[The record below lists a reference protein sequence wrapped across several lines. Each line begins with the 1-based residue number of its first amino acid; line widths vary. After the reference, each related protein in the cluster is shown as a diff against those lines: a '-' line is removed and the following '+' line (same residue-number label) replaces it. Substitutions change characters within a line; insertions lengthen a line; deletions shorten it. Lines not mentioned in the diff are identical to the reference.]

1 MQYQLDAGLQ
11 VQGSWGLGIL
21 NLKKFASALR
31 IQLFWAEWSDPPK
44 PWVRLGNPCD
54 ENDKNIFAAATNVL
68 LGNGIRA
75 SFWESAWLDGM
86 RPKDIAPKIFDL
98 SKRRGCSVQKAL
110 DNNFWVSQ
118 VKTDGIT
125 SATHLTEF
133 VNLWEKLSVVQLNPD
148 VADSISWKLSNDGS
162 YSASSAYKVQFLG
175 LVDSNMQQL
184 VWKIWAPPKC
194 KFFAWLVI
202 NNRIWTADRL
212 QRRGWPNC
220 DRCPLCKQVQET
232 AAHLLFQCRYTVRVW
247 EMIKSWLGLVD
258 VNPTAWVTV
267 HSVKAWWN
275 LIDSNASQSRR
286 AMMSLIMLISWEI
299 WNERNARVFRNT
311 AVPVGVLVAR
321 IKDVSKCW
329 CLAGAKYLSTVVPR
343 E

>member
-1 MQYQLDAGLQ
+1 M
-11 VQGSWGLGIL
+11 
-21 NLKKFASALR
+21 
-31 IQLFWAEWSDPPK
+31 
-44 PWVRLGNPCD
+44 
-54 ENDKNIFAAATNVL
+54 
-68 LGNGIRA
+68 
-75 SFWESAWLDGM
+75 
-86 RPKDIAPKIFDL
+86 
-98 SKRRGCSVQKAL
+98 
-110 DNNFWVSQ
+110 
-118 VKTDGIT
+118 
-125 SATHLTEF
+125 
-133 VNLWEKLSVVQLNPD
+133 
-148 VADSISWKLSNDGS
+148 
-162 YSASSAYKVQFLG
+162 
-175 LVDSNMQQL
+175 
-184 VWKIWAPPKC
+184 VWKNRAPPKC

-329 CLAGAKYLSTVVPR
+329 CLAGAKYLSTVVLR